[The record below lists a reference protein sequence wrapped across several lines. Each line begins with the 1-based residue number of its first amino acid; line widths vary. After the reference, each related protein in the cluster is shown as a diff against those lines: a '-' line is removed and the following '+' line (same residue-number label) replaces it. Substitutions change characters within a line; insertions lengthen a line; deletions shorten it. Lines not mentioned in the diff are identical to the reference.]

1 MALPLQPAYCDPS
14 TPGMGRENGNT
25 QKSNISVQAQK
36 HIPITIPG
44 IQKLSAIF
52 PQTGEGEVPTV
63 PGKKRF
69 SWNVTASRVFEEMV
83 QSHAFF
89 SWNGKASR
97 VFHEMAQRHALFM
110 KRCSVM
116 LFPWKG
122 TASRV
127 FFNEM
132 AQRHAIFMK
141 RYIVTLFPWNGTAS
155 CVFHEIVHHEWMKI
169 YIWRVKTSIQNHA
182 CSQLWCFFMKQNI
195 ITLFSDDKQFKNR
208 FTKRNRNRV
217 LREISASSLWL
228 DPWYRVLQNRLKDKY
243 DDIYVALHY
252 MR

>member
-1 MALPLQPAYCDPS
+1 MLQRHAFSKKWYRVTLFS
-14 TPGMGRENGNT
+14 HEMVKRHAFSM
-25 QKSNISVQAQK
+25 KWHSV
-36 HIPITIPG
+36 T
-44 IQKLSAIF
+44 
-52 PQTGEGEVPTV
+52 
-63 PGKKRF
+63 RF
-69 SWNVTASRVFEEMV
+69 SWNDAASCF
-83 QSHAFF
+83 
-89 SWNGKASR
+89 
-97 VFHEMAQRHALFM
+97 FHERVQRHAF
-110 KRCSVM
+110 
-116 LFPWKG
+116 
-122 TASRV
+122 